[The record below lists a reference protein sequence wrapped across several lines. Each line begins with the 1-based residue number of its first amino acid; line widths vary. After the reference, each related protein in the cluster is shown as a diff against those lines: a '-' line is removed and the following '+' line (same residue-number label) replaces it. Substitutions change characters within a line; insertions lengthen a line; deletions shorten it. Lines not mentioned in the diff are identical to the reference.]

1 MDAIGSISPFTR
13 VPSRVEGLDSSKDA
27 SSATGFGDAI
37 GNALNE
43 LSDMQ
48 RGATNLAR
56 EFQADNPNVSVE
68 ETMIALQK
76 ASLGFQAVVQV
87 RNKLVQAYT
96 DVMNMPV

>member
-1 MDAIGSISPFTR
+1 MDAINSVTGFTR
-13 VPSRVEGLDSSKDA
+13 IPSRVDGME
-27 SSATGFGDAI
+27 SANAGAGAQGFGDAI

-43 LSDMQ
+43 LSGMQ
-48 RGATNLAR
+48 REATNLAR

>member
-1 MDAIGSISPFTR
+1 MDAIGSVSAFTR
-13 VPSRVEGLDSSKDA
+13 VPSRIEGLDSAKSP
-27 SSATGFGDAI
+27 SNTGDFGDAI

-43 LSDMQ
+43 LSGMQ
-48 RGATNLAR
+48 RNATNLAR